1 MNRRRFLVATITTA
15 LGATV
20 AGCSASNPNEKG
32 FETEGCID
40 PNIPVDAEEYEKKF
54 QKQPVPRKKGA
65 KPVPT
70 EI

>member
-1 MNRRRFLVATITTA
+1 MSRRRFLIATFVTA
-15 LGATV
+15 LGATI

-32 FETEGCID
+32 FETEGRID

-54 QKQPVPRKKGA
+54 QKQPAPRTKGG
-65 KPVPT
+65 KSVPT